1 MLPIYCI
8 ITNEQ
13 REYIHNMKYYWLL
26 KNLRIAVLLT
36 EIRRFCLYLYETMYA
51 AAFTVAFVFIVHH
64 TILRLLRMA
73 ADY

>member
-1 MLPIYCI
+1 
-8 ITNEQ
+8 
-13 REYIHNMKYYWLL
+13 MKYYWLL

-51 AAFTVAFVFIVHH
+51 AAFTVAFVFIVRH
-64 TILRLLRMA
+64 TILKFLRMA